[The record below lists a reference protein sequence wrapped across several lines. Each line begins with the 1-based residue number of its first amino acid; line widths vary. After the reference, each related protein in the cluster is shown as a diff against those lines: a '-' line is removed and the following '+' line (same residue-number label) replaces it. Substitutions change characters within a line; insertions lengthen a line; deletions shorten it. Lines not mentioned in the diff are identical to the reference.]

1 MKFKTRWG
9 TLAATTTLAM
19 AGLVVGAGSAQAVT
33 CSGHGCDW
41 GNPYSSGCNTGSYV
55 ASEATMTNGIVLRLH
70 YSPACRTVWGSI
82 AGLPN
87 GWSAD
92 VAVYSTDN
100 NVSTCSAGP
109 NSSDMGPTSCYTSMQ
124 YDGGI
129 TAYAR
134 GNVWASSG
142 GSWTARTGNY

>member
-1 MKFKTRWG
+1 MNLRSKFG
-9 TLAATTTLAM
+9 TVGVATAIAAS
-19 AGLVVGAGSAQAVT
+19 GLVIGAGSAQAVT

-41 GNPYSSGCNTGSYV
+41 KNPYSSGCNTGSYV
-55 ASEATMTNGIVLRLH
+55 ASQATMVDGILLKLH

-87 GWSAD
+87 GWSAT

-109 NSSDMGPTSCYTSMQ
+109 SSADMGPTSCYTSMQ

-134 GNVWASSG
+134 GNVFASGG
-142 GSWTARTGNY
+142 GSWTARTGSY